1 MSCHDALE
9 QFSVLIDGA
18 LDAGERA
25 ALDAHLATCADCR
38 RELQR
43 FRDTVALVRAAAPV
57 RAPAGFVD
65 RVLEAARPVP
75 WPQRLLRGLFLPW
88 PVKLPME
95 AAAIVLV
102 AVGVALVYRGSP
114 ELQQSVRQ
122 EPAAPVAT
130 QAPSNTPPEA
140 KAPAPAREKEESRE
154 LYGAR
159 REEKAREPDTPREPE
174 KAKEAPRTQERV
186 QELAKTQVP
195 GSLADKKRAETSAPS
210 APQPAAN
217 ARDADLQKA
226 LESQDRQA
234 PVIGKLEAPA
244 SGAERQRAAKDNVRS
259 GTTQPTELRAD
270 SLKAQ
275 RPASAPPA
283 AASPRASSLFVPPD
297 VSGQLA
303 VSDREL
309 ALRSLKE
316 LAARLGAVETRRFD
330 TSDGPI
336 IELAVPREAYAELN
350 SGLARLGR
358 WQPSKEPSALPTT
371 IRVVVRITG

>member
-1 MSCHDALE
+1 MSCHDARE
-9 QFSVLIDGA
+9 QFSALIDDA

-43 FRDTVALVRAAAPV
+43 FRDTLGLVRAAAPV
-57 RAPAGFVD
+57 HAPAGFVD
-65 RVLEAARPVP
+65 RVLEATRPVP
-75 WPQRLLRGLFLPW
+75 WPRRLVRDLFLPW

-114 ELQQSVRQ
+114 ELEQSIRQ
-122 EPAAPVAT
+122 EPAAPVMT
-130 QAPSNTPPEA
+130 QAPRDTPPEV
-140 KAPAPAREKEESRE
+140 KASAPARENEDSRE

-159 REEKAREPDTPREPE
+159 REKAREQDTPREPE
-174 KAKEAPRTQERV
+174 KAKEAPRAQERV
-186 QELAKTQVP
+186 QEFAKEP
-195 GSLADKKRAETSAPS
+195 GAVS
-210 APQPAAN
+210 
-217 ARDADLQKA
+217 RDANLQKA
-226 LESQDRQA
+226 PKSPDSQA

-259 GTTQPTELRAD
+259 GTTQPTERRAD

-275 RPASAPPA
+275 RPASAPPTA
-283 AASPRASSLFVPPD
+283 AAPSVTSAFVPPD

-316 LAARLGAVETRRFD
+316 LAARLRAVETRRFD

-336 IELAVPREAYAELN
+336 IELAVPRETYAELN

-358 WQPSKEPSALPTT
+358 WRPGKEPSTLPAT